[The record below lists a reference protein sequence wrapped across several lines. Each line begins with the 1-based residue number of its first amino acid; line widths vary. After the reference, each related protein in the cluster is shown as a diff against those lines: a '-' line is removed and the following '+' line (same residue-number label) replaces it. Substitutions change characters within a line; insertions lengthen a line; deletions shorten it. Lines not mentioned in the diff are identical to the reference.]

1 MNITDHVQ
9 LLLDNA
15 ALLRGL
21 GRLHNNELMKSSLEA
36 VIKEAEIIVAL
47 MDEEE
52 TKETEELI
60 MSLGLVEEPTQ
71 PKKPAA

>member
-21 GRLHNNELMKSSLEA
+21 GRFHNNELMKSSLEA

>member
-1 MNITDHVQ
+1 MIIAEHVQ

-15 ALLRGL
+15 ALLRVF

-47 MDEEE
+47 MEEEE
-52 TKETEELI
+52 TKEAEMI
-60 MSLGLVEEPTQ
+60 IGLMEEPTQ

>member
-47 MDEEE
+47 MDKEE